1 MKFSGLLLMLAL
13 TVSTG
18 ARAADEKP
26 AAPAPAPA
34 GGTSGTFWGQAAWI
48 ITTPGGAVIAVDPWL
63 DNPIAPKLEKPAK
76 LDAILITHGH
86 FDHVGGAAELAKKT
100 GAKLIGTLELTQLL
114 GVPDAVGAEI
124 GGTIEIKDAKIHVVE
139 ALHSSGYV
147 DDKAK
152 AAGPKYAGSPVG
164 YVIEIPKGPIIY
176 HAGDTD
182 AFSGMALIAE
192 RYHPTVALLPIG
204 GHFTM
209 DPAGAAVAAR
219 LLKVKTVV
227 PMHYGTFPVLK
238 GTPDELR
245 AALKK
250 EKSAA
255 KVVEVKPGDT
265 IKL

>member
-1 MKFSGLLLMLAL
+1 MKVSGLLLTLVL
-13 TVSTG
+13 TAAAP

-26 AAPAPAPA
+26 AAAAPA
-34 GGTSGTFWGQAAWI
+34 GGTTATFWGQAAWI
-48 ITTPGGAVIAVDPWL
+48 ITTPGGATIAIDPWL

-100 GAKLIGTLELTQLL
+100 GAKLIATLEMTQLL

-124 GGTIEIKDAKIHVVE
+124 GGTIEIKDVKIHVVE

-147 DDKAK
+147 TEKDK
-152 AAGPKYAGSPVG
+152 AAGPKYGGAPVG
-164 YVIEIPKGPIIY
+164 YVIDVAKGPIIY

-182 AFSGMALIAE
+182 VFGGMSLIAE

-209 DPAGAAVAAR
+209 DPVGAALAVK

-227 PMHYGTFPVLK
+227 PMHYATFPVLK

-255 KVVEVKPGDT
+255 KVVEVKPGET
-265 IKL
+265 TKL